1 MLKGP
6 FSPGYKATL
15 PGGPTGRMMSFAW
28 LMHIDEI
35 TFAKRLCCR
44 PIFFNEFGSC
54 GEALKILISVTDFQT
69 ENVRRA
75 LLGRG
80 TREALKSP
88 AR

>member
-1 MLKGP
+1 MKSRLLKD
-6 FSPGYKATL
+6 
-15 PGGPTGRMMSFAW
+15 FA
-28 LMHIDEI
+28 
-35 TFAKRLCCR
+35 AARY
-44 PIFFNEFGSC
+44 FFLNEFGSC

-80 TREALKSP
+80 GTREALKSP